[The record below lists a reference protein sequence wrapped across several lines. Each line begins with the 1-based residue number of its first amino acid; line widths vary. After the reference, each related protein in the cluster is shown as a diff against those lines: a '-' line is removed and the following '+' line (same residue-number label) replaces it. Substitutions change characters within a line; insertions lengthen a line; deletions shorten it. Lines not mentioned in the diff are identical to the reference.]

1 MHDTPLFRDPSL
13 NQTFHKKGFVQAGL
27 LNVVEVSE
35 LRKAYD
41 SLPRPKDDGFHCTM
55 FSPSEDL
62 RKSVDRIIKESLVEK
77 LSRIFLD
84 QKPLYGNFMVKEP
97 GIESDWFVHQDWAY
111 VDENEHYSVAVWVP
125 LTDLTLDNGV
135 ICMVPGSH
143 QIKNPV
149 RGPGVTDP
157 YEDVHEEI
165 KKKYH
170 EKVFLKAGEA
180 VIWHHRLVHFSPP
193 NLSNTARVAATL
205 IYTPADVPVIHF
217 WKDPN
222 AKDSMADTYSVDTD
236 FFMDYVISKA
246 PNGVKKAN
254 PVNSSF
260 PAINASQLKMF
271 FKPKSGANF
280 KLLKMLKNLLNL

>member
-1 MHDTPLFRDPSL
+1 MHNTPLFRDPSL
-13 NQTFHKKGFVQAGL
+13 NHTFQEKGFVQTSL
-27 LNVVEVSE
+27 LNAVEVSN

-41 SLPRPKDDGFHCTM
+41 SLPRPKDEGFHCTM
-55 FSPSEDL
+55 FSPDKDL
-62 RKSVDRIIKESLVEK
+62 RKNVDRIIKESLVEK

-97 GIESDWFVHQDWAY
+97 GIESDWFVHQDWSY
-111 VDENEHYSVAVWVP
+111 VDENEYDSVAVWVP

-193 NLSNTARVAATL
+193 NLSNTDRVAATL

-217 WKDPN
+217 WKDSSHQGTVVN
-222 AKDSMADTYSVDTD
+222 KYAVDSD
-236 FFMDYVISKA
+236 FFMQYDIVHEPAEVPFLGQSESVFPSIDEEKLRSYCGQFVDISLA
-246 PNGVKKAN
+246 
-254 PVNSSF
+254 
-260 PAINASQLKMF
+260 
-271 FKPKSGANF
+271 
-280 KLLKMLKNLLNL
+280 KN